1 MTNEIKAA
9 RAALHMWEE
18 PCLSG
23 TRGSGTV
30 FFSGCPLGCVF
41 CQNRPIAL
49 GKAGLVI
56 RTRRLAEIFL
66 ELQDKGAHN
75 INLVTPTHY
84 VPSIIEAVALARAGE
99 RCRTENPDISVGGE
113 TPDVSDDGET
123 PDISAGGEMSDISGT
138 GVRRLNI
145 PVVYN
150 TGSYETPETIRALKG
165 TVDIFLP
172 DLKYDDPELANRM
185 CRAPDYP
192 EAAKRAIDEMV
203 KIAGPPVFDE
213 EGLLRKGVIVR
224 HLILPGHTHD
234 SIRLLKYLHETYGDE
249 VIVSV
254 MNQYTP
260 MPGIEAA
267 APELGRRVTRREYAR
282 VLDAA
287 LEMGLTRAYYQ
298 EGETASESFIPAFD
312 GEGIESVR

>member
-1 MTNEIKAA
+1 
-9 RAALHMWEE
+9 MWEE

-49 GKAGLVI
+49 GKAGRVI
-56 RTRRLAEIFL
+56 GTQRLAEIFL

-99 RCRTENPDISVGGE
+99 RCRTENPDIS
-113 TPDVSDDGET
+113 DDGET
-123 PDISAGGEMSDISGT
+123 PDISGT
-138 GVRRLNI
+138 GIRRLNI

-192 EAAKRAIDEMV
+192 EAAKQAIDEMV

-260 MPGIEAA
+260 MPGVEAA

-312 GEGIESVR
+312 GEGIGPVRYKTDREE